1 MQGMSFQD
9 RRRPWLPPAASAAL
23 LLVSTLI
30 AIYMV
35 TQFLRNSVAVIAPD
49 LARSIDLSASDL
61 GFLSSVYFFSF
72 ALAQLPLGIALD
84 RFGPRRVLL
93 VCTLMMILGC
103 LAFAAATSSTG
114 LVGARALMGLGSSSA
129 FMASLA
135 IYARRF
141 APDRF
146 ATLTGLQYGIGS
158 VGSLF
163 ATAPLAFAAAAIGWR
178 ESFVVVAAVTLVT
191 GILVAT
197 VVKDDTAAGSVRRQ
211 ESIGE
216 AVAGVLTVLRT
227 PSVGRLFLMH
237 LAAYSS
243 FALFAGLWGGP
254 YLSHIYGYGLTERGN
269 LLLIPALAQIAGA
282 FLWGPSD
289 RLFGQYKP
297 PVLLGGGL
305 TAGLLVIL
313 AAAGAPP
320 LPLLIL
326 WMVVFGLLAFTPPLI
341 AHGKSLFPPHL
352 VGRGLTLFNMG
363 TMGGVFVTQAVT
375 GLVIDL
381 FPAEEGRYPLI
392 AYQCVFVLQ
401 AVFVLAAM
409 GAYFGARETRT
420 DKD

>member
-1 MQGMSFQD
+1 MSFQD
-9 RRRPWLPPAASAAL
+9 RKRRWLPPATGAAL
-23 LLVSTLI
+23 MLVGTLI

-61 GFLSSVYFFSF
+61 GLLSSIYFFSF

-93 VCTLMMILGC
+93 VCAAMMILGC
-103 LAFAAATSSTG
+103 LAFAAATSSAG
-114 LVGARALMGLGSSSA
+114 LIGARTLMGLGSSSA

-135 IYARRF
+135 IFAQRF

-158 VGSLF
+158 IGSLF

-178 ESFVVVAAVTLVT
+178 ESFVAVAAVTLMTAV
-191 GILVAT
+191 LVAL
-197 VVKDDTAAGSVRRQ
+197 VVKDDAAARSARRQ
-211 ESIGE
+211 ESLGE
-216 AVAGVLTVLRT
+216 AVAGILTVLRT

-243 FALFAGLWGGP
+243 FALFVGLWGGP

-289 RLFGQYKP
+289 RLFGRYKP
-297 PVLLGGGL
+297 PVLLGAGL
-305 TAGLLVIL
+305 TAAALALLGL
-313 AAAGAPP
+313 AGALP
-320 LPLLIL
+320 LPLLIG

-363 TMGGVFVTQAVT
+363 TMGGVFLTQAVT
-375 GLVIDL
+375 GVVIDL
-381 FPAEEGRYPLI
+381 FPSADGRYPLS
-392 AYQCVFVLQ
+392 AYRCVFLLQ
-401 AVFVLAAM
+401 ALFVLVAMAA
-409 GAYFGARETRT
+409 YLGARETRRR
-420 DKD
+420 